1 MEENLNI
8 TIMDFIP
15 CGLFCLALII
25 KSVTKC
31 VSQIVRTK
39 YICEHAELTDDQ
51 VKHIAHM
58 DAKTIF

>member
-1 MEENLNI
+1 
-8 TIMDFIP
+8 MDFIP

-58 DAKTIF
+58 DAKTIL